1 MESIRGWEKA
11 VPLAAVRDFLKWES
25 AGSVVLLAA
34 ALLAMVLS
42 NSPAAGLYE
51 SLLHLPFGVTLG
63 PVGLTKP
70 LLLWIN
76 DGLMAI
82 FFFLVGLEIK
92 REVLEGELS
101 NLSQLALPG
110 LAAVG
115 GMVAPAL
122 IFIACNWPHAE
133 NLAGWAIPAA
143 TDIAFAVGIL
153 GLVGT
158 RAPLSL
164 KIFLLALAILDD
176 LGAIIIIA
184 IFFTTDLSWLSLG
197 LAGGAIVVL
206 TLLNRCNVQSLAAYV
221 LVGIVMWVFVLKSGI
236 HATLAGVV
244 LAFAIP
250 LRDPKQPDQSL
261 LRRCEHALH
270 PWIAFAVMPIFAFAN
285 AGVSLQGLGLTQLL
299 DPVAL
304 GIAGGLFIGKQIG
317 VFAMVWLCVRS
328 GLGKLPQGASW
339 MQAYGV
345 ACLTGIG
352 FTMSLFI
359 GNLAFPDPSRA
370 SEVRLGVLGGSILSA
385 LLGFIV
391 LRYIAKP
398 AAGQT
403 RFAPTR
409 H

>member
-1 MESIRGWEKA
+1 M
-11 VPLAAVRDFLKWES
+11 PLGAVRDFLKWES

-34 ALLAMVLS
+34 ALLAMLLS
-42 NSPAAGLYE
+42 NSPLAGLYQ
-51 SLLHLPFGVTLG
+51 SLLDLPFGVTLG
-63 PVGLTKP
+63 AVGLTKP

-76 DGLMAI
+76 DGLMAV

-101 NLSQLALPG
+101 SLPQLALPG
-110 LAAVG
+110 LAAIG
-115 GMVAPAL
+115 GMAVPAL
-122 IFIACNWPHAE
+122 IFVAVNWPHPG
-133 NLAGWAIPAA
+133 NLTGWAIPAA

-176 LGAIIIIA
+176 LGAIVIIA
-184 IFFTTDLSWLSLG
+184 IFFTADLSLLSLG
-197 LAGGAIVVL
+197 LAGIAILVL
-206 TLLNRCNVQSLAAYV
+206 VLLNRCNVQSLAAYV
-221 LVGIVMWVFVLKSGI
+221 LVGIVLWVCVLKSGV

-244 LAFAIP
+244 LALAIP

-270 PWIAFAVMPIFAFAN
+270 PWISFAIMPVFAFAN
-285 AGVSLQGLGLTQLL
+285 AGVSLKGLGWGQLL

-304 GIAGGLFIGKQIG
+304 GVGGGLFLGKQVG
-317 VFAMVWLCVRS
+317 VFAMIWLCVTA
-328 GLGKLPQGASW
+328 GLGKLPQGANW
-339 MQAYGV
+339 LQAYGL

-370 SEVRLGVLGGSILSA
+370 AELRLGVLGGSILSA
-385 LLGFIV
+385 LLGFVI
-391 LRYIAKP
+391 LRYVAKP
-398 AAGQT
+398 APALSPARREGRIDKAG
-403 RFAPTR
+403 
-409 H
+409 

>member
-1 MESIRGWEKA
+1 M
-11 VPLAAVRDFLKWES
+11 PLGAVRDFLKWES

-34 ALLAMVLS
+34 ALLAMLLS
-42 NSPAAGLYE
+42 NSAAAGLYQ
-51 SLLHLPFGVTLG
+51 SLLDLPFSVTLG
-63 PVGLTKP
+63 SVGLTKP

-110 LAAVG
+110 LAALG
-115 GMVAPAL
+115 GMVVPAL
-122 IFIACNWPHAE
+122 IFVAFNWPHPG

-176 LGAIIIIA
+176 LGAIVIIA
-184 IFFTTDLSWLSLG
+184 IFFTADLSLLSLG
-197 LAGGAIVVL
+197 LAGIAILVL
-206 TLLNRCNVQSLAAYV
+206 VLLNRCNVQSLAAYV
-221 LVGIVMWVFVLKSGI
+221 LVGIVLWVCVLKSGV

-270 PWIAFAVMPIFAFAN
+270 PWVSFAIMPIFAFAN
-285 AGVSLQGLGLTQLL
+285 AGVSLKGLGVSQLL
-299 DPVAL
+299 DPLAL
-304 GIAGGLFIGKQIG
+304 GIGGGLFLGKQIG
-317 VFAMVWLCVRS
+317 VFAMTWLCVAT
-328 GLGKLPQGASW
+328 GLGKLPQGATW
-339 MQAYGV
+339 LQAYGL

-359 GNLAFPDPSRA
+359 GNLAFPDPSKA

-385 LLGFIV
+385 VLGFVI
-391 LRYIAKP
+391 LRYVAKP
-398 AAGQT
+398 AAAASA
-403 RFAPTR
+403 FAPSPTR

>member
-1 MESIRGWEKA
+1 
-11 VPLAAVRDFLKWES
+11 VPLGAVRDFLKWES
-25 AGSVVLLAA
+25 AGSVVLLGAA
-34 ALLAMVLS
+34 MLAMVLS
-42 NSPAAGLYE
+42 NSPAAGFYDW
-51 SLLHLPFGVTLG
+51 LLHLPFGVTLG
-63 PVGLTKP
+63 PIGLTKP

-110 LAAVG
+110 LAACG
-115 GMVAPAL
+115 GMLAPAA
-122 IFIACNWPHAE
+122 IFVALNWSHAE

-153 GLVGT
+153 GLVGA

-184 IFFTTDLSWLSLG
+184 VFYTADLSLLSLG
-197 LAGGAIVVL
+197 LAGIAILVL
-206 TLLNRCNVQSLAAYV
+206 ALLNRCNVQSLAAYV
-221 LVGIVMWVFVLKSGI
+221 LIGIVMWVFVLKSGV

-250 LRDPKQPDQSL
+250 LRNPREPDQSL

-270 PWIAFAVMPIFAFAN
+270 PWISFAIMPIFAFAN
-285 AGVSLQGLGLTQLL
+285 AGVSLSGLGPAQLL
-299 DPVAL
+299 DPIAL
-304 GIAGGLFIGKQIG
+304 GIAGGLFIGKQLG
-317 VFAMVWLCVRS
+317 VIAMVWLCVTL
-328 GLGKLPQGASW
+328 GLGRLPQGANW
-339 MQAYGV
+339 GQTYGV
-345 ACLTGIG
+345 AVLTGIG

-359 GNLAFPDPSRA
+359 GSLAFPDPA
-370 SEVRLGVLGGSILSA
+370 QATAVRLGVLGGSLLSA
-385 LLGFIV
+385 VLGFIILRFIARPSQLAV
-391 LRYIAKP
+391 LHK
-398 AAGQT
+398 AAT
-403 RFAPTR
+403 AR